1 MSRSDR
7 LLQIQKDAWIG
18 DAVLSLWVRL
28 RILREDGAL
37 DGPKYARL
45 TSNECLGLI
54 AEPSET
60 EARIGRAYAAGGLDH
75 AFAWIEEHLLPLFE
89 KREANLLKKPA
100 ARPARRT

>member
-1 MSRSDR
+1 MSRAER
-7 LLQIQKDAWIG
+7 LLQVQKDAWIG

-28 RILREDGAL
+28 RILREDGSL

-60 EARIGRAYAAGGLDH
+60 EARIGRAYAAGGLEQ
-75 AFAWIEEHLLPLFE
+75 AFHYIEEHLLPLFE
-89 KREANLLKKPA
+89 KREANRLKKLTTRQPK
-100 ARPARRT
+100 RG

>member
-1 MSRSDR
+1 LSRAER
-7 LLQIQKDAWIG
+7 LLQVQKDAWIG

-28 RILREDGAL
+28 RILRDDGAL

-60 EARIGRAYAAGGLDH
+60 EARIGRAYAAGGLEQ
-75 AFAWIEEHLLPLFE
+75 AFAYIEEHLQPVFE
-89 KREANLLKKPA
+89 KREANRLKKQQA
-100 ARPARRT
+100 HPARRN